1 MSMAAQR
8 SLDALNGYQTR
19 ELQQAQIANRS
30 EISINIGKSSRRFYI
45 KNISRI
51 L

>member
-1 MSMAAQR
+1 MAAQR
-8 SLDALNGYQTR
+8 SLDALNGCQTR

-30 EISINIGKSSRRFYI
+30 EINTNSGKSSRRIYI
-45 KNISRI
+45 KNISRF